1 MLIILGIHAFFCI
14 CLVANASSVV
24 TGLHFRRLLGFK
36 GTALY
41 GPSIRLVGIVRL
53 GIAVLSYY
61 MRTQNYTPTPNFMLQ
76 GFVGSRFRSSGHEDS
91 R

>member
-53 GIAVLSYY
+53 WNSCLVIL
-61 MRTQNYTPTPNFMLQ
+61 
-76 GFVGSRFRSSGHEDS
+76 HEDPELHPDP
-91 R
+91 